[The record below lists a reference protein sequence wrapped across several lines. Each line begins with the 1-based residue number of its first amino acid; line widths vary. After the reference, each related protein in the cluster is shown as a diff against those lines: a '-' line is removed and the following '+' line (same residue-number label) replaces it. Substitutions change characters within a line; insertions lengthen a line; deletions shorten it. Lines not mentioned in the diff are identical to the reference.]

1 MLSDRTEKEFIHGDI
16 IRELTMRNSFFTLR
30 LRIKVTIFL
39 IITSTEVS
47 SNSFFVEW
55 LGNRTVNDFLK
66 GQFFHTNYF
75 FDNLNFRQ
83 RENMG
88 CCIQFFHSA
97 SCFSWLALWT

>member
-16 IRELTMRNSFFTLR
+16 IRELVLKNIKTSIFYV
-30 LRIKVTIFL
+30 KVTIFL

-66 GQFFHTNYF
+66 GDVFISTISKI
-75 FDNLNFRQ
+75 NFIFR
-83 RENMG
+83 
-88 CCIQFFHSA
+88 
-97 SCFSWLALWT
+97 

>member
-55 LGNRTVNDFLK
+55 LGNKTVNDFLK
-66 GQFFHTNYF
+66 GQFFILTIS
-75 FDNLNFRQ
+75 L
-83 RENMG
+83 
-88 CCIQFFHSA
+88 I
-97 SCFSWLALWT
+97 T

>member
-16 IRELTMRNSFFTLR
+16 IRELNLKTMKNSIFYV
-30 LRIKVTIFL
+30 KVTIFL

-66 GQFFHTNYF
+66 GQFFILTIS
-75 FDNLNFRQ
+75 L
-83 RENMG
+83 
-88 CCIQFFHSA
+88 I
-97 SCFSWLALWT
+97 T

>member
-16 IRELTMRNSFFTLR
+16 IRELDIKNIKTSIFY
-30 LRIKVTIFL
+30 IKVTIFL

-66 GQFFHTNYF
+66 GDFFISTISKITF
-75 FDNLNFRQ
+75 IFR
-83 RENMG
+83 
-88 CCIQFFHSA
+88 
-97 SCFSWLALWT
+97 